1 MNNDTKTAEIVK
13 FPGFRN
19 EASKEENLKDAQ
31 STESSAEKIDFIA
44 GFSDKLRQFEKEEN
58 KPWYKYGKA
67 AGIAVLAAIGILAGS
82 MASQADS
89 AKFGRYVYAL
99 GANSTGARFSGVHTK
114 KIRAL
119 VYIVSP
125 IVCAFVGFMLVGYTG
140 TTYLE
145 VGDSY
150 DPSNIAAVILG
161 GTAVT
166 GGRGSYVGTIA
177 GVLIMTIL
185 TDFLTILNVNEAIR
199 TMVNGIVLIVLLIA
213 YSRNNTKDV

>member
-1 MNNDTKTAEIVK
+1 
-13 FPGFRN
+13 
-19 EASKEENLKDAQ
+19 
-31 STESSAEKIDFIA
+31 
-44 GFSDKLRQFEKEEN
+44 
-58 KPWYKYGKA
+58 
-67 AGIAVLAAIGILAGS
+67 
-82 MASQADS
+82 
-89 AKFGRYVYAL
+89 
-99 GANSTGARFSGVHTK
+99 
-114 KIRAL
+114 
-119 VYIVSP
+119 
-125 IVCAFVGFMLVGYTG
+125 MLVGYTG

-213 YSRNNTKDV
+213 YSRNNTKYV

>member
-1 MNNDTKTAEIVK
+1 M
-13 FPGFRN
+13 
-19 EASKEENLKDAQ
+19 
-31 STESSAEKIDFIA
+31 
-44 GFSDKLRQFEKEEN
+44 
-58 KPWYKYGKA
+58 
-67 AGIAVLAAIGILAGS
+67 
-82 MASQADS
+82 
-89 AKFGRYVYAL
+89 

-125 IVCAFVGFMLVGYTG
+125 IVCAFVGLMLVGYTG